1 MTTPGVLP
9 RSTPEAQGVPSAALL
24 ALVARLE
31 SQGCE
36 PHSLMVLRHGHVIA
50 EGWWAPYHRDGVQL
64 LYSLSKSFT
73 SSAVG
78 LAVAERRFALDDR
91 LSSFFPS
98 AARPAGP
105 RARELTVHHALSMST
120 GHRADTLPG
129 MEADPEHGFFAAEP
143 AEPPGT
149 WFVYNNGAT
158 FMAGAVVQQCTEQR
172 LLDYLRPRL
181 FDPLGITTA
190 AWHQVPDGRDQGFS
204 GLHLSTE
211 AVARFGQL
219 ISDDGRFAGRQV
231 LPAGWVATAT
241 SALTDNSMN
250 DATTDWQLG
259 YGYQF
264 WRGRHGSVR
273 GDGAYGQLC
282 VVLPEQDT
290 VVVVTAATPRMDRE
304 LDLVWELLPA
314 LGPKP
319 LPADGAAVAALT
331 QRLAAAAIPVVTGDA
346 RPDRSGP
353 WTFRREPG
361 GDHPELS
368 ALTVHAA
375 DAGFALQVD
384 DGAELHIR
392 CGTTTWPAAD
402 SPFVATGG
410 WTDPSTFTARIV
422 AVQTPHHLVLTGDL
436 RTGTLSA
443 RWNVVPLWKPVLA
456 TLIAGDQAESGA
468 RTAVESGSA
477 DVPAG

>member
-1 MTTPGVLP
+1 MTTPGDLP
-9 RSTPEAQGVPSAALL
+9 RSTPEAQGVRSAALL
-24 ALVARLE
+24 ALIDRWE
-31 SQGCE
+31 SQGLE

-78 LAVAERRFALDDR
+78 LAVAENRFALTDR
-91 LSSFFPS
+91 LSSFFPD
-98 AARPAGP
+98 AARSAGP
-105 RARELTVHHALSMST
+105 RARALTVHDALSMST

-129 MEADPEHGFFAAEP
+129 MEADLDAPERGFFAAEP

-149 WFVYNNGAT
+149 WFVYHNGAT
-158 FMAGAVVQQCTEQR
+158 FMAGDVVQQRTGQR

-190 AWHQVPDGRDQGFS
+190 AWHQLPDGRDQGFS

-219 ISDDGRFAGRQV
+219 ILDDGLFGGRQV

-241 SALTDNSMN
+241 SAPTDNSMN
-250 DATTDWQLG
+250 EATADWQQG

-290 VVVVTAATPRMDRE
+290 VVVVTAAADRMDTE
-304 LDLVWELLPA
+304 LDAVWEELLPA
-314 LGPKP
+314 LGPDP
-319 LPADGAAVAALT
+319 LPADAAAEQALTDRLAGVRIPVTSGAAV
-331 QRLAAAAIPVVTGDA
+331 PES
-346 RPDRSGP
+346 PGP
-353 WTFRREPG
+353 WTFRREP
-361 GDHPELS
+361 DELHPALT
-368 ALTVHAA
+368 ALTVRPTET
-375 DAGFALQVD
+375 GFTLEVS
-384 DGAELHIR
+384 DGAELRIA
-392 CGTTTWPAAD
+392 CGTTSWPAVD

-410 WTDPSTFTARIV
+410 WTDPSTFTARV
-422 AVQTPHHLVLTGDL
+422 VTVETPHHLFLTGDL
-436 RTGTLSA
+436 RTGNLTA
-443 RWNVVPLWKPVLA
+443 RWNVVPLWTPSLA
-456 TLIAGDQAESGA
+456 TLVSG
-468 RTAVESGSA
+468 V
-477 DVPAG
+477 